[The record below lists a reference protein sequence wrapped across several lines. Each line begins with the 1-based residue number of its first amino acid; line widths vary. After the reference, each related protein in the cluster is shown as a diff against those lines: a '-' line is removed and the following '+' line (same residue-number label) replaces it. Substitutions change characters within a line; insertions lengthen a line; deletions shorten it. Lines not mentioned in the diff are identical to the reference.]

1 MANYSVSKLKFAN
14 DSANTYEVVDS
25 TAVHDNII
33 ALTSATISSIP
44 VASGV
49 VFTYTVAANDVLT
62 FAAPPAG
69 RATAFELW
77 LTMPDPAVT
86 FTFGSTITWEG
97 GSVPTFAA
105 GTTTRLKFEYVE
117 NAWHGAVTPD
127 MSEYAKLGA
136 DNEWT
141 AVNVFTKRLSLGRI
155 NATGNHGY
163 LSGDNYGS
171 TPTNLGS
178 YGAIAIGRN
187 CSWTF
192 TGENLLS
199 MGRGHNVYI
208 PSWQPGKNL
217 GCTILGQWGSLTA
230 GMTFVVGN
238 GTGGSDR
245 RNAITVYADGNTN
258 VQGALTS
265 SGDIYS
271 TLTATSGV
279 ITVPALTGE
288 YYVCT
293 VAQDD
298 TITFAS
304 TTSGYV
310 TKFSFDITVPET
322 SEGSGTPVTFS
333 FSDTITWEGGSMPTF
348 GVGTHKLKFE
358 CVNGVWYGSYRPDM
372 SEYLKAAQDFAGVDM
387 KSNIAEIKYS
397 ANGNDLFIKGY
408 SMTVRG
414 FALKFE
420 TSTNTDSRPELL
432 TLNNHGANAPGGLL
446 ITNSVTG
453 NLPAPGAVITKGNY
467 LTALDSTSI
476 AAIPAV
482 SGVTY
487 TYTLTGDETI
497 TFGTP
502 TAGYSPT
509 FELWLTMPTTVV
521 TFSFGTTIIWSNNG
535 RFASYNPAPDF
546 TEGGLVY
553 RLVFQYDGTS
563 WLGNLVSVKEV

>member
-1 MANYSVSKLKFAN
+1 MANYTVSKLKFAN
-14 DSANTYEVVDS
+14 DSTNTYEMVDA

-33 ALTSATISSIP
+33 ALTSSTISSIP

-62 FAAPPAG
+62 FATAPAD

-86 FTFGSTITWEG
+86 FTFGSTIVWEG
-97 GSVPTFAA
+97 GSVPTFSA

-117 NAWHGAVTPD
+117 NTWHGAVTPD
-127 MSEYAKLGA
+127 MSEYLKKVATYQSGSGA
-136 DNEWT
+136 ITWT
-141 AVNVFTKRLSLGRI
+141 YINDAQQQKVLLSIANSGNFNVVSALDTCQVTLNPWTFNLNTGAGTVQFKGHNQNTPGGFLIS
-155 NATGNHGY
+155 NATTGN
-163 LSGDNYGS
+163 L
-171 TPTNLGS
+171 P
-178 YGAIAIGRN
+178 A
-187 CSWTF
+187 
-192 TGENLLS
+192 
-199 MGRGHNVYI
+199 
-208 PSWQPGKNL
+208 PG
-217 GCTILGQWGSLTA
+217 G
-230 GMTFVVGN
+230 
-238 GTGGSDR
+238 
-245 RNAITVYADGNTN
+245 ITVK
-258 VQGALTS
+258 
-265 SGDIYS
+265 GDIYS
-271 TLTATSGV
+271 TLTAASGV

-372 SEYLKAAQDFAGVDM
+372 SEYVKFTDSPVIASTSGSTKAGVVKIDYGTPSGIFLSTAGASGPGCIRI
-387 KSNIAEIKYS
+387 KKAQYGTIRDRTPNNYFDLGISGGNHCYPIVPATLDYAVKVALSDCKLLGTGTYDTPWTDAEKAS
-397 ANGNDLFIKGY
+397 ATDLLNAQTKFGNK
-408 SMTVRG
+408 
-414 FALKFE
+414 
-420 TSTNTDSRPELL
+420 
-432 TLNNHGANAPGGLL
+432 
-446 ITNSVTG
+446 
-453 NLPAPGAVITKGNY
+453 

-476 AAIPAV
+476 ATIPAV
-482 SGVTY
+482 SGSTY

-509 FELWLTMPTTVV
+509 FELWLTMPSTAV
-521 TFSFGTTIIWSNNG
+521 TFSFGTTILWADGNG
-535 RFASYNPAPDF
+535 RFSSYNPAPDF

-553 RLVFQYDGTS
+553 RLVFQYDGFN
-563 WLGNLVSVKEV
+563 WLGNLVSVKEVQ